1 MDDIRRMEEETKRQ
15 LDEVSECPQETLGS
29 RLDKHVKGTVV
40 LEQLTEGTVC
50 GSRNVSVSAVGKA

>member
-29 RLDKHVKGTVV
+29 RLHVKGTVV
-40 LEQLTEGTVC
+40 LERFTEGTVLWF
-50 GSRNVSVSAVGKA
+50 